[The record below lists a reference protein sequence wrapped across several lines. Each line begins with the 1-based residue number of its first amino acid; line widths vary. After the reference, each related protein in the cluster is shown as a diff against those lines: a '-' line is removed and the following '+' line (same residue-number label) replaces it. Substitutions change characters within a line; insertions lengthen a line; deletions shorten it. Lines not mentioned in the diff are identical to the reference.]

1 MDTEAMLHYCSVK
14 TSIDVICYIQAVDP
28 CYYSGQKYGI

>member
-1 MDTEAMLHYCSVK
+1 MDAEAMLHYYCVK

-28 CYYSGQKYGI
+28 CY